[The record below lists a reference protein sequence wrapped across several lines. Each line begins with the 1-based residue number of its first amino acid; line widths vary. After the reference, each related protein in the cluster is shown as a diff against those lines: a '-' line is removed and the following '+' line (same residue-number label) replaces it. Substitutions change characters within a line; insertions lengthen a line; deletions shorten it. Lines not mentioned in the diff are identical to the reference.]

1 MTMTMTMKGQ
11 RKATAAMG
19 AYLLLAATIMALLT
33 SSIVLESEAFSSS
46 VPTCQRP
53 FSVGV
58 SDSNSNH
65 HIHSALFASDE
76 ASTNENDKDENE
88 NDDESPKAKEENE
101 NEPKGEQEAAA
112 ERWQQQARDLR
123 EQIQKMEA
131 DLPERIVDPERV
143 AALKAAQEAATA
155 AASSNKEGFAS
166 RNGNNNNKPVSL
178 LDGKNILLVGA
189 NGRLGSMVCRRLLRQ
204 YPEIANVV
212 AMVHVVGENSE
223 TSRGYGRLAYEVGA
237 EDGRGSIGPAWS
249 AEERTATFEFDEEIM
264 TPYNLQKLRIVE
276 CEVRILSCVA

>member
-1 MTMTMTMKGQ
+1 
-11 RKATAAMG
+11 
-19 AYLLLAATIMALLT
+19 
-33 SSIVLESEAFSSS
+33 
-46 VPTCQRP
+46 
-53 FSVGV
+53 
-58 SDSNSNH
+58 
-65 HIHSALFASDE
+65 
-76 ASTNENDKDENE
+76 
-88 NDDESPKAKEENE
+88 
-101 NEPKGEQEAAA
+101 
-112 ERWQQQARDLR
+112 
-123 EQIQKMEA
+123 MEA